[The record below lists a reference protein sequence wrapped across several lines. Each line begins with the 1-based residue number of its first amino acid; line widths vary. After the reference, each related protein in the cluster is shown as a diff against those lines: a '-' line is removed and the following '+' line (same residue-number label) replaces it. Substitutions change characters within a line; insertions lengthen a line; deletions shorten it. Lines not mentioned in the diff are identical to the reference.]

1 MNPQAVI
8 NFKLDKKLK
17 LEAQK
22 VADELGVSLSGVL
35 KNELRRL
42 VADRRVVLDEYVEVP
57 NKKTAK
63 LLKQA
68 QKDIEAGDVYSFR
81 NNKEALRFL
90 DTLK

>member
-42 VADRRVVLDEYVEVP
+42 VVDRRVVLDEYNEVP
-57 NKKTAK
+57 NEKTAK
-63 LLKQA
+63 LLRQA
-68 QKDIEAGDVYSFR
+68 HRDIEAGEVHSFR
-81 NNKEALRFL
+81 NNEEALRFL